1 MKVISSVVGASLL
14 GISIALAY
22 LASNNANEM
31 KIKQDDMITKYIN
44 QSTQEL
50 ENNNIANAKRF
61 AKSAIQVD
69 PKSKKAF
76 ENYEN
81 ILKTQ
86 YAPIGGT
93 SVTTPVAIPV
103 AAPAAEEY
111 DMGC

>member
-14 GISIALAY
+14 GISISLAY

-31 KIKQDDMITKYIN
+31 KTKQDAIVTKYIN
-44 QSTQEL
+44 QSTKEL

-61 AKSAIQVD
+61 AKSAILVD

-86 YAPIGGT
+86 YAPVGGT
-93 SVTTPVAIPV
+93 TVTTPAATQVT
-103 AAPAAEEY
+103 APAAEEY